1 VYPVGFD
8 VLIYCNVQWKCVIK
22 KSEKLS
28 PCSYLL
34 NRMQGKIIIPYK
46 EIF

>member
-1 VYPVGFD
+1 MYSGND
-8 VLIYCNVQWKCVIK
+8 YK

-28 PCSYLL
+28 LHSYLL
-34 NRMQGKIIIPYK
+34 NRIHGKIIIPYK